1 MEYIHTYRDVHNGL
15 FNINQVKLK
24 YRAEMYM
31 IHGSYFLE
39 SKTTEL
45 IATVLLDVQR
55 WSLRVLLLGFCIYVL
70 PFF

>member
-15 FNINQVKLK
+15 LNINQVKLK

-45 IATVLLDVQR
+45 IATVLLDVQ
-55 WSLRVLLLGFCIYVL
+55 
-70 PFF
+70 